1 MTPIRVMF
9 VCLGN
14 ICRSP
19 LAQGI
24 FEELV
29 RQARLT
35 HHFEVASS
43 GVGAWHIAEKPDVRM
58 RRTAKRH
65 GIDLSNQ
72 RAQQLEHKDLD
83 YYDHIYAMDRSIE
96 RDVLL
101 MDRKGGHKGKVNRF
115 SEFDPDPNSYE
126 VPDPY
131 FDGNFEPVF
140 TIIDRTCRKIL
151 EVLTLRYN
159 LAPMP

>member
-24 FEELV
+24 FEDLV
-29 RQARLT
+29 RQARLA

-43 GVGAWHIAEKPDVRM
+43 GVGAWHIGEKPDVRM
-58 RRTAKRH
+58 
-65 GIDLSNQ
+65 SNQ
-72 RAQQLEHKDLD
+72 RAQQLEYEDLE
-83 YYDHIYAMDRSIE
+83 YFDHIYAMDRSIE

-101 MDRKGGHKGKVNRF
+101 MDRAGGYNGKVNRF
-115 SEFDPDPNSYE
+115 SEYDPDPNTDE

-131 FDGNFEPVF
+131 FDGSFELVF

-151 EVLTLRYN
+151 EMLTRRYN
-159 LAPMP
+159 LAPKV